1 MKSTRKIRLTSDVRP
16 LTEEQIKGLSD
27 HGLKAYRT
35 KVLAFRDLAHDAAN
49 EYCCGQRAGCNV
61 VVNTRPREELTER
74 EVARI
79 RKMDF
84 LAAACNREWRKRDL
98 GR

>member
-1 MKSTRKIRLTSDVRP
+1 
-16 LTEEQIKGLSD
+16 
-27 HGLKAYRT
+27 
-35 KVLAFRDLAHDAAN
+35 
-49 EYCCGQRAGCNV
+49 V